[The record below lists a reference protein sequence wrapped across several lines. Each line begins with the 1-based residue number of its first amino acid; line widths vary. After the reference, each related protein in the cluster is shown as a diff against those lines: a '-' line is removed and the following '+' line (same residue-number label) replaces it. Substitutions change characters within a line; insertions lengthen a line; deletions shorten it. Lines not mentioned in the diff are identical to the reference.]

1 MNLRVLEHKV
11 LCPWT
16 DSTSQTIFENVDRDM
31 LLKGQQTAR
40 ESSGF
45 IFRRLEFKSLFPHLL
60 LW

>member
-1 MNLRVLEHKV
+1 MNLRILEDKV

-16 DSTSQTIFENVDRDM
+16 DSTSQAIFENVDRDV
-31 LLKGQQTAR
+31 LLKGQHTAV

-45 IFRRLEFKSLFPHLL
+45 IFRRLEFKSLRPHLL

>member
-1 MNLRVLEHKV
+1 MNLNILEDKV

-16 DSTSQTIFENVDRDM
+16 DCTSQTIFENVDRNM
-31 LLKGQQTAR
+31 LLKGQQTAM

-45 IFRRLEFKSLFPHLL
+45 IFRRLEFKSLLPHLL

>member
-1 MNLRVLEHKV
+1 MNLRILEDKV

-31 LLKGQQTAR
+31 LLKGQQTAV

-45 IFRRLEFKSLFPHLL
+45 IFKRLEFKSLLPHLL

>member
-1 MNLRVLEHKV
+1 MNLRILEDKV

-16 DSTSQTIFENVDRDM
+16 DCTSQTIFENVDRDM
-31 LLKGQQTAR
+31 LLKGQQTAM

-45 IFRRLEFKSLFPHLL
+45 IFRRLEFKSLLHHLL